1 MRYQVQTQATQRV
14 YDSNRNYNVNDTVTI
29 GSVIYQNITGIQG
42 NPATDTVNW
51 MALNSGDSGS
61 VTYNEISLTS
71 SMGQS
76 VFNLPNGLTI
86 RAVLIGDSTDLPT
99 SKYIYSSTTGELTIN
114 APELNGDGLTG
125 LDQGVLVRVRS
136 F

>member
-1 MRYQVQTQATQRV
+1 MRYQVQTQTTQRV

-29 GSVIYQNITGIQG
+29 GNIIYQNITGMQG

-51 MALNSGDSGS
+51 MALNSGGSGS

-71 SMGQS
+71 LMGQS
-76 VFNLPNGLTI
+76 VFNLPTGLTI

-114 APELNGDGLTG
+114 APELNGFGLTG

>member
-29 GSVIYQNITGIQG
+29 GSVIYQNVTGVQG

-51 MALNSGDSGS
+51 MALNSGGGGS
-61 VTYNEISLTS
+61 VSYNEISRTS
-71 SMGQS
+71 STGQT
-76 VFNLPNGLTI
+76 VFNIGTGLTI
-86 RAVLIGDSTDLPT
+86 RAVLVGDSTDLPT
-99 SKYIYSSTTGELTIN
+99 SKYTYSSTTGELTIN

-125 LDQGVLVRVRS
+125 LDQGILIRVRS